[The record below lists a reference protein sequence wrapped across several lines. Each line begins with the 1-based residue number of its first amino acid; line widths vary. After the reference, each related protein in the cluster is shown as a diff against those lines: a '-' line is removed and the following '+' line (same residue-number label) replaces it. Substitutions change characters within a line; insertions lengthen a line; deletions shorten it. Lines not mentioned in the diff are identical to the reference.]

1 MTKKNKNIIF
11 YALLALFL
19 IGGTAT
25 VFYAQGWRISFENF
39 KISKVGGIYIKSFP
53 NDAQIFINKKPVKN
67 TSTFFTAGTFIS
79 DLFPKIY
86 SVELKENGYQKWQ
99 ENAYV
104 EPSKVFQLSS
114 AVLIPQNAT
123 TVEQGPIFNFSIKN
137 KILITQN
144 DNKSININNIKTIK
158 NSDFVTQSKD
168 GNSIIIYSLG
178 KYILY
183 QIQNETSINLN
194 TIFAK
199 NKISATNITNINFDD
214 QNPSIIIVE
223 EKNKIYLVNTQT
235 TKITQIE
242 NNKTNSEILNTNVK
256 YNSIVWANSGTS
268 STIIYLYDKSS
279 KKMSSSSPIFGKN
292 IQLEWIK
299 DGFLGIAQNDG
310 KLYTY
315 DTNSKA
321 INKIADDVKYFK
333 PNGDG
338 SLISTLE
345 SKSIEIIPTDGSI
358 ENYYRFNIP
367 EIENTKSIIW
377 YQDSMHIFVQYNN
390 YVSFLD
396 FKDLSLKN
404 FVKVSDGTSPI
415 YSKEQNALY
424 ILDPAENLIRFDFPS

>member
-1 MTKKNKNIIF
+1 
-11 YALLALFL
+11 
-19 IGGTAT
+19 
-25 VFYAQGWRISFENF
+25 
-39 KISKVGGIYIKSFP
+39 
-53 NDAQIFINKKPVKN
+53 
-67 TSTFFTAGTFIS
+67 
-79 DLFPKIY
+79 
-86 SVELKENGYQKWQ
+86 
-99 ENAYV
+99 
-104 EPSKVFQLSS
+104 
-114 AVLIPQNAT
+114 
-123 TVEQGPIFNFSIKN
+123 
-137 KILITQN
+137 
-144 DNKSININNIKTIK
+144 
-158 NSDFVTQSKD
+158 
-168 GNSIIIYSLG
+168 
-178 KYILY
+178 
-183 QIQNETSINLN
+183 
-194 TIFAK
+194 
-199 NKISATNITNINFDD
+199 
-214 QNPSIIIVE
+214 
-223 EKNKIYLVNTQT
+223 
-235 TKITQIE
+235 
-242 NNKTNSEILNTNVK
+242 
-256 YNSIVWANSGTS
+256 
-268 STIIYLYDKSS
+268 
-279 KKMSSSSPIFGKN
+279 MSSSSPIFGKN

-299 DGFLGIAQNDG
+299 NGFLGIAQNDG